1 MLTVEVRADGKAPR
15 LARGDGLRHREER
28 RAQGPDALV
37 EQDGARVEGGPGGG
51 DLDADAV
58 PGHAQPLELAGV
70 GAGVGDDLVGV
81 VGVEGGALEQDPALE
96 VGEVLGAEEC
106 ALAPR
111 RSPELIWLIL
121 MILDE
126 SLGNPE

>member
-1 MLTVEVRADGKAPR
+1 M
-15 LARGDGLRHREER
+15 
-28 RAQGPDALV
+28 
-37 EQDGARVEGGPGGG
+37 
-51 DLDADAV
+51 
-58 PGHAQPLELAGV
+58 
-70 GAGVGDDLVGV
+70 GDDLVGV

-126 SLGNPE
+126 SLGILSGRASRLTMRSMMTSTPSSLPSLTVLRNSSRFSGAIICL